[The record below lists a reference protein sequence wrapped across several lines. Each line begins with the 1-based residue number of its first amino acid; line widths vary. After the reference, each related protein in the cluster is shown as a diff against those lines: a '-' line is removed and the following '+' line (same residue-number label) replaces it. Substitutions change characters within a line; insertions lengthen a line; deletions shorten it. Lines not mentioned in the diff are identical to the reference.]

1 MTRSSVYWTILFCLL
16 FHGLGIYFIAPLEIA
31 LPMLPYCIHICSSC
45 ALLFHGCI
53 LISSVGSWHLFWVFV
68 VHMKLI
74 HMYGRHGLILPWLG
88 SLSFNV
94 DLCNLLLHWYMR
106 WFNILLF
113 ALGLNLS
120 QALTYNILKTWWS
133 LVCFFFGLHHCL
145 TSGTFVVSVWHSF
158 LTCCTNITWRTVHCC
173 LCTLVLVVTLFFFL
187 VRQFCCVLSV
197 LVSPHLQQWSLS
209 LVSPEL

>member
-1 MTRSSVYWTILFCLL
+1 MRADATQYLFCFAACFVIWNCYHHLQLWLHFIYICIYVCIYEIVVIMTRSSVYWTILFCLL

-133 LVCFFFGLHHCL
+133 LVCFFWSASLLDLWHFRCFSLTLILDLLH
-145 TSGTFVVSVWHSF
+145 
-158 LTCCTNITWRTVHCC
+158 
-173 LCTLVLVVTLFFFL
+173 
-187 VRQFCCVLSV
+187 
-197 LVSPHLQQWSLS
+197 
-209 LVSPEL
+209 